1 MTEQELKILAK
12 NLANPEGETGK
23 EVAKM
28 MNETNISMT
37 KETIKAL
44 FLMDNEKVL
53 ELGHGNAGHLSYLLD
68 FADNIQY
75 TGLEISETMKSE
87 AENINSKYLS
97 QANFQLY
104 DGKIIPFKNES
115 FDKVMTVNTIYFWE
129 NPVEF
134 FNEIYRVLK
143 KDGSFVLTFAKK
155 DFMKNLPFTADFKL
169 YNYEDVEELVAQTNF
184 KRMIRSD
191 KEEWITSKTGT
202 LVKREYKVLTI
213 KK

>member
-1 MTEQELKILAK
+1 MTEQELKILAQQ
-12 NLANPEGETGK
+12 LSNPEGEIGK

-37 KETIKAL
+37 KESIKAL
-44 FLMDNEKVL
+44 YLTDNESVL
-53 ELGHGNAGHLSYLLD
+53 ELGHGNAGHLPYLLD

-87 AENINSKYLS
+87 AESINSKYLS
-97 QANFQLY
+97 QANFQLF
-104 DGKIIPFKNES
+104 DGNKIPFENES
-115 FDKVMTVNTIYFWE
+115 FDKIMTVNTIYFWE

-155 DFMKNLPFTADFKL
+155 DFMKNLPFTADFRL

-202 LVKREYKVLTI
+202 FVKREYKVLTI

>member
-1 MTEQELKILAK
+1 MTEQELKILAQQ
-12 NLANPEGETGK
+12 LSNPEGKTGK

-37 KETIKAL
+37 KESIKTL
-44 FLMDNEKVL
+44 HLGDNENVL

-68 FADNIQY
+68 FAENIQY

-104 DGKIIPFKNES
+104 DGNKIPFDNES

-143 KDGSFVLTFAKK
+143 KDGNFVLTFAKK

-202 LVKREYKVLTI
+202 FVKREYKVLTI

>member
-12 NLANPEGETGK
+12 NLANPEGETGR

-37 KETIKAL
+37 KESIKAL
-44 FLMDNEKVL
+44 HLNDNERIL

-68 FADNIQY
+68 FAENIQY
-75 TGLEISETMKSE
+75 VGLEISQTMKSE

-104 DGKIIPFKNES
+104 DGNKIPFENES
-115 FDKVMTVNTIYFWE
+115 FDKIMTVNTIYFWG

-169 YNYEDVEELVAQTNF
+169 YNYEDVEELVTQTNF

-191 KEEWITSKTGT
+191 KEEWITGKTGT
-202 LVKREYKVLTI
+202 FVKREYKVLTI

>member
-12 NLANPEGETGK
+12 NLANPEGEKGK

-44 FLMDNEKVL
+44 YLIDNEKVL

-68 FADNIQY
+68 FAENIQY

-104 DGKIIPFKNES
+104 DGNKIPFENKN

-143 KDGSFVLTFAKK
+143 KNGSFVLTFAKK
-155 DFMKNLPFTADFKL
+155 DFMKNLPFTSNFKL

-202 LVKREYKVLTI
+202 FVKREYKVLTI

>member
-12 NLANPEGETGK
+12 NLANPEGEKGK

-44 FLMDNEKVL
+44 YLTDNEKVL

-68 FADNIQY
+68 FAENIQY

-104 DGKIIPFKNES
+104 DGNKIPFENKS

-143 KDGSFVLTFAKK
+143 KNGSFVLTFAKK
-155 DFMKNLPFTADFKL
+155 DFMKNLPFTSNFKL

-202 LVKREYKVLTI
+202 FVKREYKVLTI

>member
-1 MTEQELKILAK
+1 MTEQELKILAQQ
-12 NLANPEGETGK
+12 LSNPEGETGK

-37 KETIKAL
+37 KESIKVL
-44 FLMDNEKVL
+44 HLTDNESVL

-104 DGKIIPFKNES
+104 DGNKIPFENEI
-115 FDKVMTVNTIYFWE
+115 FDKVITVNTIYFWE

-169 YNYEDVEELVAQTNF
+169 YNYEDVEELVAETNF

-202 LVKREYKVLTI
+202 FVKREYKVLTI